1 MSKEEKKTSTKKST
15 TKKTNNNK
23 QKTAKKETKV
33 VKEKE
38 IKVVEKNE
46 ENKIK
51 KIEDK
56 AKKEIKMPKSKK
68 TDFKKIIT
76 KVDEKRKII
85 YGFLGGLLLGLL
97 IMKIFMPDRI
107 ATLKDGTQPVAKI
120 NGENITA
127 DELYTEMKEQYPI
140 TMLLNEIDTIIL
152 NELYEE
158 DEEMTNTVNSNA
170 QSTMNQ
176 YSQYYGTKTEE
187 ETLKAMGFS
196 TYDQLIE
203 YFKLDYLKNKYLED
217 YIKDEIDDKEI
228 EKYYDE
234 NVVGD
239 INCEHVLVQ
248 VKDGGLTDEEAKKLA
263 KEIIN
268 KINDG
273 TSWEDIQKEYKDQVT
288 YENLGYQ
295 EWNASLEKSFLDALK
310 DMKDNSFSKDPVKTS
325 YGYHVIY
332 RLDQKEAPTLKDTK
346 KTIVENLIEDKK
358 SEDEK
363 IQYKALISLREEK
376 ELEFKDTEMKEKY
389 DEYCKEYK

>member
-33 VKEKE
+33 VKEE
-38 IKVVEKNE
+38 VIKVVEKNE

-363 IQYKALISLREEK
+363 IQYKL
-376 ELEFKDTEMKEKY
+376 
-389 DEYCKEYK
+389 

>member
-23 QKTAKKETKV
+23 PKTTKKETKV

-38 IKVVEKNE
+38 VKVVEKIE

-51 KIEDK
+51 KIEEK
-56 AKKEIKMPKSKK
+56 AKKETKMPKAKK
-68 TDFKKIIT
+68 TDFKKMIT

-107 ATLKDGTQPVAKI
+107 ATLKDGTQPIANI
-120 NGENITA
+120 NGKNITA

-140 TMLLNEIDTIIL
+140 SMILNEIDTIIL
-152 NELYEE
+152 NDLYEE

-176 YSQYYGTKTEE
+176 YSQYYGTETEE
-187 ETLKAMGFS
+187 DTLNAMGFS

-217 YIKDEIDDKEI
+217 YIKEDIDDKQI

-248 VKDGGLTDEEAKKLA
+248 VKDGGLTDEEAKDLA

-268 KINDG
+268 KLNDG
-273 TSWEDIQKEYKDQVT
+273 TSWEDIQEEYKDKVT

-295 EWNASLEKSFLDALK
+295 AWDASLETSFLDALK

-332 RLDQKEAPTLKDTK
+332 RLDQKETPKLKEVK
-346 KTIVENLIEDKK
+346 ETIIENLIADKK
-358 SEDEK
+358 SEDEN
-363 IQYKALISLREEK
+363 IQYKALISLRKEK
-376 ELEFKDTEMKEKY
+376 GLEFKDTGIKEKY
-389 DEYCKEYK
+389 DDYCKEIK